1 MTDHTLPADAIA
13 EDARLEGAAERSSEE
28 LARHR
33 WHWTLDESNPDR
45 VAFREYG
52 RRVSRDQATIRRQAQ
67 GYADWLTAQSAASD
81 AAPTPGLHE
90 FQMRAGMGLEKELAT
105 EAVANATGKAFNTI
119 RQSGGEDVRSILAV
133 AREKVERGTAADMTE
148 GIEKAGA
155 DLKRSITSEKKQSEE
170 RKERHSLRYV
180 AMEGHIAN
188 AMRRLREALDEAQDV
203 PFTDEERELIADSL
217 AKLRAVL
224 NLIDIRVTGT
234 TTVDW
239 DAELAKMGGGE

>member
-1 MTDHTLPADAIA
+1 MTDHTLPAAAVA
-13 EDARLEGAAERSSEE
+13 EDARLEGAAERSVVD
-28 LARHR
+28 LAHHR

-45 VAFREYG
+45 VTFTEYAAAIH
-52 RRVSRDQATIRRQAQ
+52 RHRVTVAKQAK
-67 GYADWLTAQSAASD
+67 GYADWMLREGDSLRGPLSEYVDRANISEERQAAI
-81 AAPTPGLHE
+81 
-90 FQMRAGMGLEKELAT
+90 
-105 EAVANATGKAFNTI
+105 EAVAVATGTSFQVA
-119 RQSGGEDVRSILAV
+119 RQGRTEDVKSVLAV

-155 DLKRSITSEKKQSEE
+155 DLKRSITSEKKQGED

-188 AMRRLREALDEAQDV
+188 AMRRLREALAEAQDV

-239 DAELAKMGGGE
+239 DAELAKMGGGENEH